1 MSLTVSVRIEYV
13 NVKKYD
19 FQMRHDRR
27 ERKTLPKYINRELS
41 GENEAVLDKKLSGK
55 ELLQTARELREK
67 TPGKRYRVK
76 DDAAVAYRG
85 VITWGTEAQKVIGSL
100 DKEKQKELY
109 REIAER
115 ISKEAGLP
123 LISLYVH
130 RDEQAPHAHFTMY
143 KFDAAG
149 RSVSLKRPDLKRFQ
163 DIAGEVCR
171 DFGLPITRGIPK
183 EQRVAAGE
191 PVWNYLH
198 KTVRELHD
206 SLPREIELRKKEL
219 RELEEDIARKSRER
233 DAFRREIEEL
243 ERELAERQKKNE
255 KAQAL
260 LEKAKKELAVLIEKG
275 QAESEKAE
283 KLEKRISTYEN
294 RISGYGKEIAEAEKT
309 LSEKKAELD
318 ATLKALEMYNKV
330 LAERKEKAEEPEK
343 LRAEN
348 ARLKDRLSE
357 MTSDIVKFGSRLS
370 DVLETASD
378 RTRQVVEMALDKAR
392 FDSPTVDLLLDAFYG
407 NLEAECMRE

>member
-67 TPGKRYRVK
+67 TPGKRYRIK

-109 REIAER
+109 REIADR

-123 LISLYVH
+123 LISLYIH

-143 KFDAAG
+143 KFDATG

-163 DIAGEVCR
+163 DIAGGVCR

-198 KTVRELHD
+198 KTVR
-206 SLPREIELRKKEL
+206 
-219 RELEEDIARKSRER
+219 
-233 DAFRREIEEL
+233 
-243 ERELAERQKKNE
+243 
-255 KAQAL
+255 
-260 LEKAKKELAVLIEKG
+260 
-275 QAESEKAE
+275 
-283 KLEKRISTYEN
+283 
-294 RISGYGKEIAEAEKT
+294 
-309 LSEKKAELD
+309 
-318 ATLKALEMYNKV
+318 
-330 LAERKEKAEEPEK
+330 
-343 LRAEN
+343 
-348 ARLKDRLSE
+348 
-357 MTSDIVKFGSRLS
+357 
-370 DVLETASD
+370 
-378 RTRQVVEMALDKAR
+378 
-392 FDSPTVDLLLDAFYG
+392 
-407 NLEAECMRE
+407 